1 MGFREDE
8 YKMNIFLK
16 LRAQD
21 YIRNPGGETMT
32 NRLAEFVVRIE
43 DECEALVPLTVARD
57 GLHFDTVS
65 DGQDDRRYSR
75 KQIRVRSG
83 R

>member
-1 MGFREDE
+1 MSFREDE

-32 NRLAEFVVRIE
+32 NLIMN
-43 DECEALVPLTVARD
+43 
-57 GLHFDTVS
+57 
-65 DGQDDRRYSR
+65 
-75 KQIRVRSG
+75 G
-83 R
+83 RENSA